1 MARADN
7 HICFWLASASSNV
20 KPPTIHERFAVVAAV
35 SAARLSS
42 PVPSLT
48 DFNASSRIVY
58 RGAAADSLATYVA
71 RAGSIR
77 ETTQGIT
84 IMWKKFNVTVLAVLA
99 FGFASAL
106 RLNAGTEVVVPYR
119 APAPTYNYAPPA
131 PVYYAPPAVGVAVYP
146 AFGFYGPRF
155 GVFGVRRFHGPRVHW
170 RSHHWR

>member
-1 MARADN
+1 MNQGRSTWKLEIPATLQPWRRD
-7 HICFWLASASSNV
+7 
-20 KPPTIHERFAVVAAV
+20 
-35 SAARLSS
+35 
-42 PVPSLT
+42 
-48 DFNASSRIVY
+48 
-58 RGAAADSLATYVA
+58 AADSFATYVA